1 MLREVAETLGVSM
14 SELAEVA
21 IRQELAG
28 MEGNLDRTL
37 AEAVDRLRKFPG
49 EDPDRA
55 AEDFARREVTIEDP
69 LRARRAG
76 AEDAYG
82 IGAAFAR
89 RMERG

>member
-1 MLREVAETLGVSM
+1 MLRDMAEHLGVSM

-28 MEGNLDRTL
+28 MEGSLDRKLGETV
-37 AEAVDRLRKFPG
+37 ERLRTFPG

-55 AEDFARREVTIEDP
+55 AEEFARREVTIEDP

>member
-21 IRQELAG
+21 IQQELAG
-28 MEGNLDRTL
+28 MEGNLDRKLAQTL
-37 AEAVDRLRKFPG
+37 DRLRTFPG
-49 EDPDRA
+49 EDPDQA